1 MGKNLF
7 GISDDKLFYDKP
19 VFKLDVQTKEEKGI
33 IYHTYF
39 YNVSAAMLATTIIF
53 IDEHMAGVISIN
65 VIKDY

>member
-1 MGKNLF
+1 MAKNLF
-7 GISDDKLFYDKP
+7 GISDEKLFYDKI

-39 YNVSAAMLATTIIF
+39 YNIPAASLANAITF
-53 IDEHMAGVISIN
+53 IWEHMAGVIGIN

>member
-7 GISDDKLFYDKP
+7 GISDDNLFYDKP
-19 VFKLDVQTKEEKGI
+19 VFKLDVETKEEKGI

-39 YNVSAAMLATTIIF
+39 YNVSAASLASTVIF
-53 IDEHMAGVISIN
+53 IYEHMAGVVAIN

>member
-7 GISDDKLFYDKP
+7 GISDEKLFYDKP
-19 VFKLDVQTKEEKGI
+19 VFKLYVETKEEKGV

-39 YNVSAAMLATTIIF
+39 YNITAASLANAVIF
-53 IDEHMAGVISIN
+53 IYEHMVGVIGVK